1 MAKVVWITALNKDK
15 NQLHA
20 QALHQ
25 TTSKY
30 GVTVAGH
37 FWQDDLVQMAW
48 AGARED
54 LVRKETGLWIIL
66 GSAEDLTVP
75 SVRYGL
81 SLLAIGVQGQK
92 GYGFPIMVILT
103 EGTLEPDSLP
113 TPLAGAEVYQL
124 DAAGLGPK
132 ITARANTPVKKVDLE
147 YRVDIYGIQ
156 GLGQWFEVGPAEGHE
171 WPGVMFG
178 VSNGEIN
185 AHGVGEAHKLPERA
199 VLEYPMKGLKLAM
212 GDTEYTAW
220 AVQNKLDPNSSYYL
234 RVNEYPDSI
243 LFGPMTEGDD
253 AEVYTVRLK

>member
-1 MAKVVWITALNKDK
+1 MAKVVWITALNKEK

-20 QALHQ
+20 RTLHQ

-30 GVTVAGH
+30 GVTVEGH
-37 FWQDDLVQMAW
+37 FWQDDLAQMAW

-66 GSAEDLTVP
+66 GSADDLTVP

-81 SLLAIGVQGQK
+81 SLLAIGVQAQK

-113 TPLAGAEVYQL
+113 TPLAGAEVFAL

-132 ITARANTPVKKVDLE
+132 ITARANTPVKKIDLE
-147 YRVDIYGIQ
+147 YCLDIYGVQ
-156 GLGQWFEVGPAEGHE
+156 GLGQWFEVGPAEGHT
-171 WPGVMFG
+171 WNGVMFG

-185 AHGVGEAHKLPERA
+185 AHGVGPAHKLPERA

-220 AVQNKLDPNSSYYL
+220 AVQNKLDPESSYYL
-234 RVNEYPDSI
+234 RVNEYPEAI
-243 LFGPMTEGDD
+243 LFGPMAEGDD
-253 AEVYTVRLK
+253 AEVYIVRLK